1 MNWEKSPQLRYTMQ
15 AGYNSRPDDQLKK
28 GNPQMHFDPSYCP
41 PAFLLA
47 LHSSFQFIAEF
58 PAPSPLVADGSKCC
72 GTGPRMLPVCPPIEV
87 IPLMAAVVCVGGC
100 QNRAKY
106 MNAIKSLLESK
117 KKSGRYLIS
126 ISCY

>member
-1 MNWEKSPQLRYTMQ
+1 MNLEKSPQLWYTMQ
-15 AGYNSRPDDQLKK
+15 AGYNSSPGHQLKK
-28 GNPQMHFDPSYCP
+28 CNPQMHFDPSYCP

-58 PAPSPLVADGSKCC
+58 PAPSPLVADGGKCC
-72 GTGPRMLPVCPPIEV
+72 DTGPRMLPVCPPIAI
-87 IPLMAAVVCVGGC
+87 IPLKVAVGWGWAC

-106 MNAIKSLLESK
+106 MNAIKSLLDSK